1 MVKLCILVDGEIMHL
16 HQVYFVFIV
25 WKTSKDHLDWT
36 DQCFLVSSDQG
47 DSDCDISGSGRSIV
61 MVRTDQIPK
70 NQKILSTSF
79 QKSSNCNV
87 YEKGTSQTVIVI

>member
-25 WKTSKDHLDWT
+25 WKTSKDHLDRT

-47 DSDCDISGSGRSIV
+47 DSDCDISGSGRGII
-61 MVRTDQIPK
+61 MVRTNHASWTDSKKSEFDKNFIHQIPNK
-70 NQKILSTSF
+70 M
-79 QKSSNCNV
+79 
-87 YEKGTSQTVIVI
+87 